1 MEHMKEKLRLSI
13 EFQYRT
19 MKNGTLLTI
28 MNDSEIKD
36 LEECLDVATKEEL
49 MDLIKVYHKEV
60 KRIKLDVKEIIE
72 NEL

>member
-1 MEHMKEKLRLSI
+1 MEHMKEKLKLSI

-19 MKNGTLLTI
+19 MKNGTILTI
-28 MNDSEIKD
+28 MDDKEIKT

-60 KRIKLDVKEIIE
+60 KRIKLDIKEIIE
-72 NEL
+72 SE